1 MSQKEGKVDYSN
13 LLKATKDGFMI
24 EEDLKTIGRINKTLE
39 NLSEFRE
46 NKINESRKVL
56 QSMYIESTAIKYL
69 LN

>member
-56 QSMYIESTAIKYL
+56 QSMHIESTPIKCL